1 MAVAVVPD
9 AAVAEVMA
17 AAEPDAAVAEVAVAA
32 PDAAVAAEV
41 AAAVVGPAAAV
52 TFSLFLGHFAA
63 PAPPQTLYRAARRA
77 LIQARQP
84 TR

>member
-1 MAVAVVPD
+1 VVAPH

-17 AAEPDAAVAEVAVAA
+17 AVE

-41 AAAVVGPAAAV
+41 AAAAVGPAAAV
-52 TFSLFLGHFAA
+52 AFSLFLGHFAA
-63 PAPPQTLYRAARRA
+63 PAPPQTLYQAARRA

-84 TR
+84 TRQSR